1 MKHGKV
7 FTEAVIK
14 ESRYGER
21 RETLWTQ
28 TRWSNWTK
36 TVQDIVGYVIYN
48 VTKFLRLQD
57 KTSFLSVRRKRSQ
70 DYWCS
75 SFRRNKGKD
84 RELDKTENYQ
94 MFKDGIVRQWN
105 IRKVCGKPIL
115 TCALGKE
122 PKIFE

>member
-7 FTEAVIK
+7 CTQAVIK

>member
-7 FTEAVIK
+7 CTQAVIK

-36 TVQDIVGYVIYN
+36 TVQDIVGYIIYN

>member
-7 FTEAVIK
+7 CTQAVIK

-70 DYWCS
+70 DYWRS

>member
-7 FTEAVIK
+7 CTQAVIK

-36 TVQDIVGYVIYN
+36 TVQDIVGYIIYN

-94 MFKDGIVRQWN
+94 MFKYGIVRQWN